1 MYVKF
6 IFYCNFLLLQIQKD
20 YLAFIVFYVKIIID
34 NFLSIIIQRGGNS
47 MLYTSN
53 RLTPY
58 EELILTIS
66 QLQELYESANQSKEK
81 NLDEVDSN
89 QQQII
94 SE

>member
-1 MYVKF
+1 
-6 IFYCNFLLLQIQKD
+6 
-20 YLAFIVFYVKIIID
+20 
-34 NFLSIIIQRGGNS
+34 
-47 MLYTSN
+47 MLYPCH

-66 QLQELYESANQSKEK
+66 QLQELNEFANQSKEK